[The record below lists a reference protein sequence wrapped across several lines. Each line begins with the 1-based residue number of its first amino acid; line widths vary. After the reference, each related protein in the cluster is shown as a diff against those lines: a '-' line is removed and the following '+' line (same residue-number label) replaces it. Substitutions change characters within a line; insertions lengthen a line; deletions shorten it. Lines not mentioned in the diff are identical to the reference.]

1 MSSYANRAGH
11 GVIFLKTNVAQT
23 KNIYILYEVY
33 SIYKHFYRAQPL
45 QYEF

>member
-11 GVIFLKTNVAQT
+11 GVIFIKNKCCTN